1 MWEALWE
8 GLWEGFS
15 DTASRLSRVL
25 LTLPKSLQ
33 PTPRK
38 PRSDCVT
45 TEATPTPASAAL
57 EGAYFPSLGRVP
69 PRPTLTRHAQCSSS
83 VLLCFSALH

>member
-33 PTPRK
+33 PTPPQTEKRLRNL
-38 PRSDCVT
+38 RSDTDPC
-45 TEATPTPASAAL
+45 
-57 EGAYFPSLGRVP
+57 
-69 PRPTLTRHAQCSSS
+69 QC
-83 VLLCFSALH
+83 CT